1 MKGIIMSSETEIV
14 QNKKAR
20 FEYEILDTIEAGI
33 VLKGTEV
40 KSVRLKKVNI
50 QDAYARIKDGE
61 AFLHGMNISP
71 YESGNIFNHDPL
83 RVRKLLLHKQE
94 IKRLTGKQ
102 QEKGLTLVPLK
113 VYWKNGKVK
122 VLLGLA
128 KGKTLYDKRH
138 DIKKRDSDRE
148 LQRYKRMR

>member
-1 MKGIIMSSETEIV
+1 MSSETEIV

-61 AFLHGMNISP
+61 AFLYGMNISP